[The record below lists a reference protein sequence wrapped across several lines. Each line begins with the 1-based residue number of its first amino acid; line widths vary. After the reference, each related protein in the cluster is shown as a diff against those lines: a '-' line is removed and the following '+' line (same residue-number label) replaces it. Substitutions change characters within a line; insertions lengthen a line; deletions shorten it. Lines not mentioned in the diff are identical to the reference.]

1 MNLAGLSS
9 SISSISPA
17 PMLDAWRQP
26 WRQLLK
32 RRIRPSHR
40 TAHGRIYAGNGE
52 PVIVLPAFGH
62 GPESTAKLREIL
74 TEAGFAAYDWGM
86 GADLGPRDFG
96 MNRHLRRLEEQ
107 LIDVFEAGQSAVS
120 LLGWGLSGIY
130 AREVA
135 KRTSPLV
142 RQVITLG
149 TPFNTAADP
158 QHECAMLHALQGTHA
173 RMEPAV
179 WQRLRQRPPV
189 PCTSIYSMSD
199 GVIPWELCV
208 ETETPTSE
216 NIEIPATAHLRLARH
231 PKVLEVVS
239 HRLSQPEDEWQP
251 FQA

>member
-1 MNLAGLSS
+1 
-9 SISSISPA
+9 
-17 PMLDAWRQP
+17 MLDAWRQP
-26 WRQLLK
+26 LRQLLK
-32 RRIRPSHR
+32 RRIRPSQR
-40 TAHGRIYAGNGE
+40 TAHGRIYLGSGE
-52 PVIVLPAFGH
+52 QVIVLPAFGC

-86 GADLGPRDFG
+86 GVDTGPRELG
-96 MNRHLRRLEEQ
+96 MNRYLRRLEEQ
-107 LIDVFEAGQSAVS
+107 VIDVFENGQSTVS

-158 QHECAMLHALQGTHA
+158 RRECAMLRALQGTHA
-173 RMEPAV
+173 RLEPAV
-179 WQRLRQRPPV
+179 WQRLRQHPPV
-189 PCTSIYSMSD
+189 PSTSIYSVSD
-199 GVIPWELCV
+199 GVIPRDMCMA
-208 ETETPTSE
+208 TETPTSE
-216 NIEIPATAHLRLARH
+216 NIEIPLVPHLRLALH
-231 PKVLEVVS
+231 PKVLEIVS